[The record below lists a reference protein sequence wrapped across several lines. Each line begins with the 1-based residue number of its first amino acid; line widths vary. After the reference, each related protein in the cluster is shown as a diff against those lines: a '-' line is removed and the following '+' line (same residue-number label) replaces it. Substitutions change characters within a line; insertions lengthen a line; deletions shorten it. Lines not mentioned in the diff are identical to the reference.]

1 MKKLFSAMLAAVMLV
16 GCSSS
21 GSSSATTAEAETT
34 AGAAAETVT
43 AEGLKILAPQGAP
56 ALSLIPVKNDDRN
69 DITTV
74 DGSDA
79 LQAAFVSPTSEYDVI
94 IAPTNLGVKLASAG
108 NTNYKLLAIVDWGNL
123 YIVGNDESV
132 LEDENAV
139 ITAFGEDAVP
149 GLVFKRVYEDQ
160 IAGTVNW
167 VGTVQEAMATLVA
180 GQCDAAL
187 LAEPVAT
194 AAIAKAKENDL
205 TVSVVSN
212 VQEEWGDDGF
222 PMAGFFVNSET
233 YEENSAMYASMLEE
247 MKEYAET
254 TAADE
259 DKTQLVDDINA
270 AGTDFYGV
278 PSAEIIGKCYNR
290 MNIGITMISECKDE
304 VSDFLSLFGVDS
316 IDDGI
321 ISQ

>member
-1 MKKLFSAMLAAVMLV
+1 MKKLFSAMLAAMLLV
-16 GCSSS
+16 GCSSNS
-21 GSSSATTAEAETT
+21 TNSSTAEPETT
-34 AGAAAETVT
+34 QSTTTEAVT
-43 AEGLKILAPQGAP
+43 AEGLKILSPQGAP
-56 ALSLIPVKNDDRN
+56 ALSLIPIKNDDKN

-79 LQAAFVSPTSEYDVI
+79 LQAAFVSPSSEYDII
-94 IAPTNLGVKLASAG
+94 IAPTNLGVKLASGG
-108 NTNYKLLAIVDWGNL
+108 NTDYKLLAIVDWGNL
-123 YIVGNDESV
+123 YIVGNDENV

-149 GLVFKRVYEDQ
+149 GLVFKRVYEDK

-167 VGTVQEAMATLVA
+167 VGTVQEAMASLAA

-194 AAIAKAKENDL
+194 ASIAKAKENDI

-212 VQEEWGDDGF
+212 VEEEWGDEGF

-233 YEENSAMYASMLEE
+233 YEENAAMYDAMLDE
-247 MKEYAET
+247 MKEYAES

-259 DKTQLVDDINA
+259 EKTQLVDDINA
-270 AGTDFYGV
+270 AGADFYGV

-290 MNIGITMISECKDE
+290 MNIGITMISDCKDE
-304 VSDFLSLFGVDS
+304 VSDFLSLFDVDS
-316 IDDGI
+316 IDEGI
-321 ISQ
+321 INQ